1 MRTITITAAAVLA
14 SAGFTMAQDDAT
26 KPAKPSEPPAAAAPA
41 ATVENTSYAVGTMIA
56 GQLKQ
61 MGLTPDMAQLQKG
74 LSDAFEGKEPRLT
87 AAQCQQV
94 WMEFQ
99 RKNQGANKTA
109 QAAAQ
114 IGAQRQRTAEAK
126 VAYDKALAAGDKDAV
141 ASRDFLE
148 TNGKRKE
155 VTTTASGLQYEV
167 MTAADGPKPA
177 ASDTVNVH
185 YHGTLPDGTVFD
197 SSVERKEPI
206 SFPLLNVIAGWT
218 EGVQLMGK
226 GSKFKFFIPAWLA
239 YGEQGS
245 PPKIPANSALV
256 FEVEL
261 LNIE

>member
-1 MRTITITAAAVLA
+1 MRTITFTAAAVLA
-14 SAGFTMAQDDAT
+14 SAGFTLAQDDAA
-26 KPAKPSEPPAAAAPA
+26 KPAKATEPPPAAAPA
-41 ATVENTSYAVGTMIA
+41 ATPENVSYAVGTMIA

-61 MGLTPDMAQLQKG
+61 MGLTPDMAQLTKG
-74 LSDAFEGKEPRLT
+74 LSDAFDGKELRLSQ
-87 AAQCQQV
+87 AQCQQV

-99 RKNQGANKTA
+99 KKNQGKAQAAQAGAQMAAQKERTA
-109 QAAAQ
+109 QAKA
-114 IGAQRQRTAEAK
+114 
-126 VAYDKALAAGDKDAV
+126 AYDKALAAGDKEAV
-141 ASRDFLE
+141 ASRDFLA

-167 MTAADGPKPA
+167 VTAADGAKPA
-177 ASDTVNVH
+177 AADTVNVH

-206 SFPLLNVIAGWT
+206 SFPLLGVIAGWT

-226 GSKFKFFIPAWLA
+226 GSKFKFFIPSFLA
-239 YGEQGS
+239 YGSEGS
-245 PPKIPANSALV
+245 PPKIPGHSALV

>member
-1 MRTITITAAAVLA
+1 MQTLTLIAATVLA
-14 SAGFTMAQDDAT
+14 SAGFTMAQDDAPKPE
-26 KPAKPSEPPAAAAPA
+26 KPATPPAAAAPA
-41 ATVENTSYAVGTMIA
+41 ATVENASYAVGTMIA

-74 LSDAFEGKEPRLT
+74 LSDAFEGNEPRLT
-87 AAQCQQV
+87 EAQCQQI

-99 RKNQGANKTA
+99 KKNQGKAQAAQSTA

-114 IGAQRQRTAEAK
+114 KQRTAQAK
-126 VAYDKALAAGDKDAV
+126 AAYDKALAAGDKNAV
-141 ASRDFLE
+141 ASRDFLA

-167 MTAADGPKPA
+167 ITAADGAKPA
-177 ASDTVNVH
+177 ASNTVNVH

-206 SFPLLNVIAGWT
+206 SFPLMGVIAGWT

-226 GSKFKFFIPAWLA
+226 GSKFKFFIPSWLA

-245 PPKIPANSALV
+245 PPKIPAHSALV